1 MKLLKRALLLMITA
15 AVYGLRSYANAR
27 RNATA
32 ADSPALRAQTSASP
46 HRLEWAGHAHVP
58 AACGGVM
65 AERGIAA
72 EPAPEII
79 LADEPTAALD
89 SVRALTVVKILNQL
103 AQEFRIAIIVVT
115 HDEKIIPTFKR
126 IYHIRDGKT
135 YEEAGEG
142 RPL

>member
-46 HRLEWAGHAHVP
+46 HRLEWAGQAHVP

-79 LADEPTAALD
+79 VETIGIPGPYEQIALKCLQCI
-89 SVRALTVVKILNQL
+89 SMAVALCLP
-103 AQEFRIAIIVVT
+103 
-115 HDEKIIPTFKR
+115 IP
-126 IYHIRDGKT
+126 RD
-135 YEEAGEG
+135 
-142 RPL
+142 RPLSTSRPAHPASQGAADGSSV